1 MVWQEG
7 QEAVN
12 RRQEGHAK
20 PFSKAFT
27 QNTWTWTLCSAGWI
41 IIFDLSDLRVLD
53 SVFRLLKRLHFKR
66 RGTTE
71 CKIV

>member
-7 QEAVN
+7 QEAVV

-20 PFSKAFT
+20 PFNEAFT
-27 QNTWTWTLCSAGWI
+27 QNTWTLTLCSAGWI

-53 SVFRLLKRLHFKR
+53 LEFRLLKR
-66 RGTTE
+66 
-71 CKIV
+71 